1 MVEGLIFLAAFILFI
16 DYMNK
21 FYVSK
26 DVDDPNTKRF
36 LQEIEAD
43 KRREK
48 FYGKKRN
55 SKD

>member
-36 LQEIEAD
+36 LKEIEAD

-55 SKD
+55 SG